1 MQAKKICKKLKLVFQ
16 EPSYYRDVKLWL
28 PMEQWVPEARP
39 CCIFCK
45 SALHVHAKDWPYPGR
60 RICNLTDH
68 YYVMTRHYYF
78 RACDK
83 SSQHREKK
91 SWYEY
96 DKQCLPLYPHGHGEQ
111 FPAFLTHRSGVDK
124 LLIDMMRPLYDKG
137 IRPHNMSALLLEL
150 HSKKY
155 HRDYL
160 RRERL
165 LAVNVAPGSI
175 DSYLGVRLD
184 TGMYSD
190 WADKTKYAGL
200 VPTGE
205 YLARCTFCEKVHL
218 VLKYWPHVLLQL

>member
-1 MQAKKICKKLKLVFQ
+1 
-16 EPSYYRDVKLWL
+16 
-28 PMEQWVPEARP
+28 
-39 CCIFCK
+39 
-45 SALHVHAKDWPYPGR
+45 
-60 RICNLTDH
+60 
-68 YYVMTRHYYF
+68 
-78 RACDK
+78 
-83 SSQHREKK
+83 
-91 SWYEY
+91 
-96 DKQCLPLYPHGHGEQ
+96 
-111 FPAFLTHRSGVDK
+111 
-124 LLIDMMRPLYDKG
+124 
-137 IRPHNMSALLLEL
+137 MSALLLEL